1 MAYDLEEQESLAEI
15 KAWWD
20 KWGTLILSVVTA
32 VCLASAAYQGWRWYK
47 AKESADA
54 GALYAQMIQAENGK
68 DFERV
73 QRIAQRLQ
81 GDFSSTVYSG
91 LGALLAARSAEADN
105 KPQEAEKALQ
115 WVVASKDFPGI
126 QAVAAVRLAGLQMD
140 QKQYDAALATLSQ
153 VKDAVGQEGIIN
165 DRRGDIE
172 LAMGKTAEAR
182 KSWEA
187 ALRSL
192 DASNP
197 LARLIEIK
205 LAALPKA

>member
-32 VCLASAAYQGWRWYK
+32 VCLASAAFQGWRWYK

-105 KPQEAEKALQ
+105 KPQEAEKSLK
-115 WVVASKDFPGI
+115 WVVESKDFPGI

-140 QKQYDAALATLSQ
+140 QKQYDAALATLAK
-153 VKDAVGQEGIIN
+153 VKDAAGQEGIVN
-165 DRRGDIE
+165 DRKGDIE

-197 LARLIEIK
+197 LSRLIEIK